1 MSARAAGSALVPD
14 RDLVDGILHSG
25 DERAFREL
33 YRRYTPRL
41 LMTAMRLLGGSEMD
55 AEDAVQETWIRA
67 VRELAGF
74 RWKSALPTWLT
85 AIACNVARDQLR
97 RIRRR
102 AEQEPVRDDQP
113 SSSPRTGETIDLE
126 RAITLL
132 PEGYRTVLV
141 LHDLEGL
148 THDEIGSAL
157 GIAPGTSKSQLS
169 GARRSL
175 RMLLN
180 PVEEADDVIR

>member
-1 MSARAAGSALVPD
+1 MHGRFLMIPD
-14 RDLVDGILHSG
+14 RDLVDGILRDG

-41 LMTAMRLLGGSEMD
+41 YLACLRLLARSEMD

-67 VRELAGF
+67 VRELGRF
-74 RWKSALPTWLT
+74 RWQSALSTWLI

-102 AEQEPVRDDQP
+102 AEDDPVLRDEPSVLPRVGDD
-113 SSSPRTGETIDLE
+113 IDLE
-126 RAITLL
+126 RAIELL

-141 LHDLEGL
+141 LHDIQGL
-148 THDEIGSAL
+148 THEEIGETL

-169 GARRSL
+169 GARRSI
-175 RMLLN
+175 RALLN
-180 PVEEADDVIR
+180 PVAEADDVARG